1 MGQGR
6 ALKALGIFFL
16 AMAVMTLV
24 ARAADTLTIAK
35 VNADK
40 AKSSALTY
48 VVKGQG
54 RVEAALERAVWVP
67 EGLRVERVPAQAGS
81 QVKAGEPLAQLNLEH
96 LTQALEKKEADL
108 QKLKN
113 QRAQTKLEKQAEI
126 DTLEADKDKKDE
138 EKKPERERLE
148 KAMKLALEAADLE
161 IGPAEREIALLTQ
174 LTRTAG
180 AVVAPLDGVVTHM
193 ALKPGETTTAA
204 AAARVAQGQEGLRA
218 VVQVSEEEAAHVAVG
233 DQAQVARSGKQQRQ
247 QGQVLSV
254 SPPDEDGQCQ
264 VLVSLDAGAVG
275 QAVTVEIRKK
285 SDNYRRCI
293 PLSALHSD
301 SSGDYVLVI
310 RQSSGVL
317 GRSESA
323 GRVQVSVLDKDGERA
338 AVEGA
343 LMDEDLVI
351 HKSDKAIAEGD
362 RVRRLTDS

>member
-1 MGQGR
+1 MGQVR

-16 AMAVMTLV
+16 AMAMMTLV

-35 VNADK
+35 VKADK

-48 VVKGQG
+48 VIKGQG
-54 RVEAALERAVWVP
+54 RIEAALERAVWVP
-67 EGLRVERVPAQAGS
+67 EGLRVERVPVQAGS
-81 QVKAGEPLAQLNLEH
+81 QVKAGDILAQLNVEH
-96 LTQALEKKEADL
+96 LTQVLEKKEAEL

-113 QRAQTKLEKQAEI
+113 QRAQTKLEKQAKI
-126 DTLEADKDKKDE
+126 DELDADEDKKE
-138 EKKPERERLE
+138 EKKEAERQRLE
-148 KAMKLALEAADLE
+148 KDMKLALEAADLE

-174 LTRTAG
+174 LMRTSG

-193 ALKPGETTTAA
+193 ALKSGETTSSTAA
-204 AAARVAQGQEGLRA
+204 ARIAQSQEGLRA
-218 VVQVSEEEAAHVAVG
+218 LIEVSEEEANHVAAG
-233 DQAQVARSGKQQRQ
+233 DQAQLTRSGKQQSQ
-247 QGQVLSV
+247 QGKVLSV
-254 SPPDEDGQCQ
+254 SPPNEDGQCQ
-264 VLVSLDAGAVG
+264 VLVSADLGAVG

-310 RQSSGVL
+310 RETNGVL

-323 GRVQVSVLDKDGERA
+323 GRVQVTVLDKDGDRA

-351 HKSDKAIAEGD
+351 EQSDKAIAEGD
-362 RVRRLTDS
+362 RVRRLMDS